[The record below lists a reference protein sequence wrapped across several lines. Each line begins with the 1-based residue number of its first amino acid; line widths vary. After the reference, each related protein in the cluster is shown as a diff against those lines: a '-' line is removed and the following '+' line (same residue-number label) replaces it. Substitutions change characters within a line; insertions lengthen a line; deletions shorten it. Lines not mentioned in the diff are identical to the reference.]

1 MRAGAAGDDHVR
13 VLGAELVS
21 VLEAALQRREA
32 ERVERHRVGSTTE
45 CHCSG
50 CGVDVVD
57 REGSQLA
64 DRRAVQQREQPDERL
79 VRVTV
84 SARPAAQQPRLVGS
98 GKGAAAEAAGRSVG
112 ETCARVGETDPLVA
126 GEAKEVAQ
134 RREPEPAITIGRQET
149 LEMSARARRPV
160 VEVLLFE
167 VDGKLGEDRE
177 ALLDRVVF
185 ERSLADP
192 TGALATGQ
200 QRCRVSLG
208 RGAQRRRAAL
218 DPPLASAVSESAALV
233 AGEHQAAGDEK
244 RFQQPG
250 CVSRAATGAPAV
262 RDRGDQR

>member
-1 MRAGAAGDDHVR
+1 M
-13 VLGAELVS
+13 
-21 VLEAALQRREA
+21 
-32 ERVERHRVGSTTE
+32 
-45 CHCSG
+45 
-50 CGVDVVD
+50 
-57 REGSQLA
+57 
-64 DRRAVQQREQPDERL
+64 QQREQPDERL

-84 SARPAAQQPRLVGS
+84 SARPAAQQPCLLAP
-98 GKGAAAEAAGRSVG
+98 GKGAAAEAAGGSVG
-112 ETCARVGETDPLVA
+112 ETGARVGETDPLVA

-134 RREPEPAITIGRQET
+134 RREPEPAITTGRQET
-149 LEMSARARRPV
+149 LDMSARARRPV
-160 VEVLLFE
+160 VDVLLFE

-200 QRCRVSLG
+200 QPCRVSLG

-233 AGEHQAAGDEK
+233 AGEHQAAGDKE

-262 RDRGDQR
+262 RDCGDQR